1 MSKSFM
7 INRRTALGG
16 AAALAAGAALPAY
29 AQDNKRIVVGTWGGD
44 YSRLLAKN
52 IETPLLAPEGWDVV
66 KDEARRPPR
75 RAKMM
80 AEKALRRGTSDV
92 QGLSANDM
100 YEMNEQGLAEQIDY
114 SKMPNA
120 ANLIPAMKYPYGIG
134 HIYSG
139 KVVLYNP
146 KLMAAPTGFADTL
159 DPKHGDKLGI
169 IDIQYQYTMVAA
181 GLASGGSV
189 SNFDPGKERL
199 LACKKAGA
207 RIYPSNEAFAQALKT
222 EEIACGIMWKAR
234 AVQWQN
240 AGINVATVAPKEG
253 VPMYVSGFMMPK
265 NAPNKA
271 GAYAYLNAMMAPAA
285 QEGFAVDM
293 GYNPTVTNAKVPA
306 DDRRSASASPRRR
319 RSAWSTSTTATWPRT
334 TPRSRSGGTSRSRVD
349 VADVALDA
357 WPRRREAA
365 GRRPYGGGA
374 DHAGDDL
381 RRLLPAG
388 AALSSCSAT
397 A

>member
-1 MSKSFM
+1 
-7 INRRTALGG
+7 
-16 AAALAAGAALPAY
+16 
-29 AQDNKRIVVGTWGGD
+29 
-44 YSRLLAKN
+44 
-52 IETPLLAPEGWDVV
+52 
-66 KDEARRPPR
+66 
-75 RAKMM
+75 MM

-146 KLMAAPTGFADTL
+146 KLMTAPTGFADTL

-181 GLASGGSV
+181 ALASGGSV
-189 SNFDPGKERL
+189 SNFEPGKERL

-240 AGINVATVAPKEG
+240 AGINVADRGAQGRRADVRLGLRDAEERAQQG
-253 VPMYVSGFMMPK
+253 RRLRLSRRHDGAVG
-265 NAPNKA
+265 A
-271 GAYAYLNAMMAPAA
+271 GGLRRRHGLQPDGHQRQGA
-285 QEGFAVDM
+285 GRR
-293 GYNPTVTNAKVPA
+293 
-306 DDRRSASASPRRR
+306 RRSASASPTRR

-334 TPRSRSGGTSRSRVD
+334 TPRFQEWWNKSFKG
-349 VADVALDA
+349 
-357 WPRRREAA
+357 
-365 GRRPYGGGA
+365 
-374 DHAGDDL
+374 
-381 RRLLPAG
+381 
-388 AALSSCSAT
+388 
-397 A
+397 

>member
-1 MSKSFM
+1 MTD
-7 INRRTALGG
+7 RRTLHRRTVLGG
-16 AAALAAGAALPAY
+16 TAALASGLAMPAI

-52 IETPLLAPEGWDVV
+52 IETPLLAPKGWDVV
-66 KDEARRPPR
+66 KDEANQDPR
-75 RAKMM
+75 KAKLM

-100 YEMNEQGLAEQIDY
+100 FEMNEQGLVEQLDY

-146 KLMAAPTGFADTL
+146 KMMEAPKGFADTL
-159 DPKHGDKLGI
+159 DPKRGDKLGI
-169 IDIQYQYTMVAA
+169 IDIQYQFTMLAA
-181 GLASGGSV
+181 SLASGGKV
-189 SNFDPGKERL
+189 GDFEPGKERL
-199 LACKKAGA
+199 LACRKAGA

-222 EEIACGIMWKAR
+222 EEVACGIMWKAR

-240 AGINVATVAPKEG
+240 AGINVQTVAPKEG
-253 VPMYVSGFMMPK
+253 VPMYVSGFIMPK

-271 GAYAYLNAMMAPAA
+271 GGYAYLDAMMAASA

-293 GYNPTVTNAKVPA
+293 GYNPTVTNAKVPPDVQKRIGFT
-306 DDRRSASASPRRR
+306 DDEKKLL
-319 RSAWSTSTTATWPRT
+319 
-334 TPRSRSGGTSRSRVD
+334 VD
-349 VADVALDA
+349 LD
-357 WPRRREAA
+357 
-365 GRRPYGGGA
+365 YGYMA
-374 DHAGDDL
+374 KNN
-381 RRLLPAG
+381 
-388 AALSSCSAT
+388 SSFQDWWNKSFKA
-397 A
+397 

>member
-1 MSKSFM
+1 M
-7 INRRTALGG
+7 
-16 AAALAAGAALPAY
+16 AARPPLPPAPLFRPH

-52 IETPLLAPEGWDVV
+52 IETPLLVPKGWDVV
-66 KDEARRPPR
+66 KDEANAPPR

-100 YEMNEQGLAEQIDY
+100 YEVNEQGLAEQLDY

-120 ANLIPAMKYPYGIG
+120 GQPDPGDEVSLRHRPHLFGQGRA
-134 HIYSG
+134 
-139 KVVLYNP
+139 YNP
-146 KLMAAPTGFADTL
+146 KLMKAPEGFADTL

-169 IDIQYQYTMVAA
+169 IDIQYQYTMLAA
-181 GLASGGSV
+181 ALASGGTM
-189 SNFDPGKERL
+189 SNFEPGKERL
-199 LACKKAGA
+199 IACKKAGA

-240 AGINVATVAPKEG
+240 AGINVETVAPKEG
-253 VPMYVSGFMMPK
+253 VPMYVSGFVMPK

-271 GAYAYLNAMMAPAA
+271 GAYAYLDAMMAPSA

-306 DDRRSASASPRRR
+306 DLQKRIGFTDEEKKRL
-319 RSAWSTSTTATWPRT
+319 
-334 TPRSRSGGTSRSRVD
+334 VD
-349 VADVALDA
+349 LDYA
-357 WPRRREAA
+357 YMAKNDAA
-365 GRRPYGGGA
+365 FQDWWNKSFKG
-374 DHAGDDL
+374 
-381 RRLLPAG
+381 
-388 AALSSCSAT
+388 
-397 A
+397 

>member
-1 MSKSFM
+1 MSRSFM
-7 INRRTALGG
+7 INRRAALGG
-16 AAALAAGAALPAY
+16 AAAVAAGAGFPAH

-52 IETPLLAPEGWDVV
+52 IETPLLAPKGWDVV
-66 KDEARRPPR
+66 KDEANAPPR

-100 YEMNEQGLAEQIDY
+100 YEVNEQGMAEQLDY

-139 KVVLYNP
+139 KVVLFNP
-146 KLMAAPTGFADTL
+146 KLMKAPEGFADTL
-159 DPKHGDKLGI
+159 DPKHGEKLGI
-169 IDIQYQYTMVAA
+169 IDIQYQYTMLAA
-181 GLASGGSV
+181 ALASGGKMSD
-189 SNFDPGKERL
+189 FEPGKERL
-199 LACKKAGA
+199 IACKKAGA

-240 AGINVATVAPKEG
+240 AGINVETVAPKEG
-253 VPMYVSGFMMPK
+253 VPMYVSGFVMPK
-265 NAPNKA
+265 NSPNKA
-271 GAYAYLNAMMAPAA
+271 GAYAYLDAMMAASA

-293 GYNPTVTNAKVPA
+293 GYNPTVTNAKVP
-306 DDRRSASASPRRR
+306 
-319 RSAWSTSTTATWPRT
+319 
-334 TPRSRSGGTSRSRVD
+334 
-349 VADVALDA
+349 
-357 WPRRREAA
+357 
-365 GRRPYGGGA
+365 
-374 DHAGDDL
+374 DDL
-381 RRLLPAG
+381 QKRIGFTDEEKKRLVDLDYAYMAKND
-388 AALSSCSAT
+388 AAFQDWWNKSFKG
-397 A
+397 